1 MENITT
7 GHWIFAG
14 IFAIAFLIYLFISYR
29 KDLRLHKI
37 HYKEWRYSGLT
48 TNRHYPVRF
57 VCLQASDVAPILSYI
72 CKEFNSTLSHDR
84 KAEKRNQLPGV

>member
-29 KDLRLHKI
+29 RDLQLHKI
-37 HYKEWRYSGLT
+37 HYKSGGIQVLLLIVIT
-48 TNRHYPVRF
+48 LF
-57 VCLQASDVAPILSYI
+57 VLFV
-72 CKEFNSTLSHDR
+72 F
-84 KAEKRNQLPGV
+84 KRLM